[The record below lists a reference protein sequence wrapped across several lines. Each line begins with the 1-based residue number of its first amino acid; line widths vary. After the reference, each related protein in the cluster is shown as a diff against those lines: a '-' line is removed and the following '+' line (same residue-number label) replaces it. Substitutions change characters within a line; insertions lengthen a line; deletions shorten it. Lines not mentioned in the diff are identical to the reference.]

1 MKRITWIVLGEL
13 VLLTMAQAASFD
25 CGKVKS
31 NIEKLICGDAALSK
45 LDEELSASYK
55 IALEDERQVDSFRQT
70 QKQWLKERN
79 GCSDAA
85 CVKLAYETRLKSLTV
100 LLARSSDV
108 GEPTNLKVTSSTQGG
123 DWTYRD
129 GGGKNQPLCHELLKR
144 LNRYDRDES
153 LENRCSFPVI
163 ASYPQFTMPPWEE
176 LDLKTHEE
184 LLFKLMKYSG
194 EGGPDG
200 YFHLL
205 PGLKQ
210 RAPDST
216 YRYKAKQFAKEGV
229 HLRMWRTRLVQHYGT
244 GPIVSAPPGEQAI
257 VQMYIPMPKEGLDTY
272 CVGKPKPAKVNSL
285 ELLFIVTADL
295 SGPDPNVDPGTF
307 GILGGRDL
315 VIYEGQPWL
324 VSSEDIWRDGV
335 LMLNQYCD
343 FEFVK
348 WKK

>member
-1 MKRITWIVLGEL
+1 
-13 VLLTMAQAASFD
+13 
-25 CGKVKS
+25 
-31 NIEKLICGDAALSK
+31 
-45 LDEELSASYK
+45 
-55 IALEDERQVDSFRQT
+55 
-70 QKQWLKERN
+70 
-79 GCSDAA
+79 
-85 CVKLAYETRLKSLTV
+85 
-100 LLARSSDV
+100 
-108 GEPTNLKVTSSTQGG
+108 
-123 DWTYRD
+123 
-129 GGGKNQPLCHELLKR
+129 
-144 LNRYDRDES
+144 
-153 LENRCSFPVI
+153 
-163 ASYPQFTMPPWEE
+163 
-176 LDLKTHEE
+176 
-184 LLFKLMKYSG
+184 MKYSG